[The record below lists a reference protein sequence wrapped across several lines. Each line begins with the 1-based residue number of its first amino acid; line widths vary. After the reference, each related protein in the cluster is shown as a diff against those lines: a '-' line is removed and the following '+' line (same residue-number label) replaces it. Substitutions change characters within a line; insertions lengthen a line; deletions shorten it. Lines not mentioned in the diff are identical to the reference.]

1 MEDVES
7 SMPCHVGALHTETH
21 QGQLAARGSQG
32 RAQTRVYTGVS

>member
-1 MEDVES
+1 MEGAES

-21 QGQLAARGSQG
+21 QDPSAARGSQG